1 MCECLRPRDSRF
13 GLQAQLKAELDAKE
27 SELRITCQQATVH
40 LLGFCAKTIPIL
52 QSMWTR

>member
-1 MCECLRPRDSRF
+1 MFKAQRLTL